1 MKLTFG
7 VHPSVGATDC
17 NYKGFCTI
25 GEVIDFALGRTIT
38 NVLLNLREVHPL
50 TPMTEP
56 TQEKQKILVVDDE
69 QNNLDVVTRVFRR
82 EFHVLTATSGEQG
95 LEILKQNMDVILVI
109 SDQRMPGL
117 SGSQFLSEVFKIA
130 PETMRVMMT
139 GYADHDA
146 VVEAVNLGKVW
157 SYIRKP
163 VAADQLRETVQN
175 SVEVYHLAAK
185 NRELTRQLEVQ
196 NRELV
201 EQKHLLEMSLDER
214 TMKLIETNKKLAEL
228 AVRDGLTGLYN
239 HRYFQDR
246 AAQEI
251 SRAKRYNGRVGLV
264 FIDID
269 HFKDYNDTH
278 GHPKGDDVLREIAEL
293 ITARTRLQDLKA
305 RVRDT
310 DLVARYGGEEFVI
323 LMPETDTSGAVIV
336 GERLRAAVGSHPF
349 KDCETQP
356 GGALTVSVGVASYPE
371 DASSREELIT
381 RADQALYE
389 AKRQG
394 RNRVCAP

>member
-1 MKLTFG
+1 
-7 VHPSVGATDC
+7 
-17 NYKGFCTI
+17 
-25 GEVIDFALGRTIT
+25 
-38 NVLLNLREVHPL
+38 
-50 TPMTEP
+50 MTEP